1 VIGKRMMLAETEEV
15 ERRTLKRR
23 LRIPRKRRPK
33 IIRKT
38 TAIGKRRM
46 THRATRTR
54 RRCGRQVRDLD
65 ARLRRL
71 KSKMMT
77 LI

>member
-33 IIRKT
+33 IIS
-38 TAIGKRRM
+38 G
-46 THRATRTR
+46 R
-54 RRCGRQVRDLD
+54 RRR
-65 ARLRRL
+65 
-71 KSKMMT
+71 
-77 LI
+77 